1 MIKTSI
7 SVVMVSWHTGPVLF
21 QAIEACRVAEDVD
34 EIILV
39 DHENPETTRARL
51 DQLAHE
57 GVIQLVRT
65 DKNLGFA
72 KGCNIGAAAARC
84 DVLLFLNPDT
94 VIAPDAPRRM
104 ALTLL
109 NAETA
114 ATPGTPILIGGRIV
128 HMNGQEQRGGRR
140 GELTPWSA
148 TVGFFGLHRLAFIH
162 PVFKDIHKEFEP
174 LPDKPTDIP
183 VVSGAVMM
191 LSRKGYDAISGFD
204 ERYFLHVEDIDIC
217 RRVREAGGRV
227 IFEPRAKVPH
237 HGSTSDVGRYVV
249 EHHKAKGLIKYFW
262 RFYTAAWQRALTL
275 LAAPGIY
282 GAMMVRLTVLKAII
296 ALRRA

>member
-21 QAIEACRVAEDVD
+21 RAIDACRVAEDVD

-39 DHENPETTRARL
+39 DHENPDITRAKL
-51 DQLAHE
+51 DQLARE

-72 KGCNIGAAAARC
+72 KGCNIGAKAASR

-104 ALTLL
+104 ALSLL

-114 ATPGTPILIGGRIV
+114 ASPGTPILIGGRIL

-162 PVFKDIHKEFEP
+162 PIFKDIHKEFEP
-174 LPDKPTDIP
+174 LPSGPADIP

-191 LSRKGYDAISGFD
+191 MSKGGYRAVQGFD

-227 IFEPRAKVPH
+227 IFEPRALVPH

-249 EHHKAKGLIKYFW
+249 EHHKAKGLVKYFW
-262 RFYTAAWQRALTL
+262 RFYPALWQRALTL

-282 GAMMVRLTVLKAII
+282 TAMMVRLTVLKMIVAF
-296 ALRRA
+296 RGD